1 MSCSVLDVLLNAAIA
16 TVLLL
21 PLPLASQQ
29 GSMPVLRVHSDL
41 VVLDTSVVDAKGNP
55 VTGLHRDDFAIYVD
69 GQPKPIAAFDTVE
82 ERPLPETAR
91 SANAVLD
98 VRRPA
103 TFGATPLTIFVL
115 DEVNTHFTDT
125 SYAKRSLEAYMEK
138 QPRVLPQAAALFV
151 LTDGGLRLEQA
162 FTADR
167 DLMLE
172 ALKKTRIENAWNLE
186 NSKSVGEGVADR
198 LAVSLTSLEQIA
210 HSVRA
215 IPVHKT
221 LIWLGAGF
229 PSVDPTTLTPSVKK
243 MLDGDM
249 EYVTNILLDARIS
262 LDAVDPT
269 SMAAGMTEVTDASQ
283 LAFLAA
289 AGDSSSTLSDPF
301 DKSFDFDRLAPVSG
315 GRVLRGRNDVGALV
329 DAAARAGA
337 AYYSLGYVPE
347 HTGDAAPK
355 YHKIE
360 VRLKRRDLTVLSRQ
374 GYYSGVSESAL
385 KTRERMQA
393 DLNDA
398 VATAIPMTDLQMSA
412 VGENGHYK
420 VSVASARLNWK
431 QEADGKLGA
440 SVQIVA
446 AALSNKGVVLN
457 HKLQQETAHAA
468 VDAEPEIHPR
478 EVVFPIDLNVPAGA
492 TMVRFVVRD
501 AATGKMGTFDLTP
514 KH

>member
-1 MSCSVLDVLLNAAIA
+1 MGIRALNVTFSAVLSAVLL
-16 TVLLL
+16 V
-21 PLPLASQQ
+21 PLSMASQQ

-41 VVLDTSVVDAKGNP
+41 VLLDTSVVDAKGNP
-55 VTGLHRDDFAIYVD
+55 VTGLRRDDFAIYVD
-69 GQPKPIAAFDTVE
+69 GLQKPIAAFDAVE
-82 ERPLPETAR
+82 DRPLPEAAK

-103 TFGATPLTIFVL
+103 TFGAAPLTIFVL
-115 DEVNTHFTDT
+115 DEVNTHFPDT
-125 SYAKRSLEAYMEK
+125 SYAKRNLEAYMEK

-167 DLMLE
+167 DLLVE
-172 ALKKTRIENAWNLE
+172 ALKKTRVENAWNLE
-186 NSKSVGEGVADR
+186 RSKSVGEGVADR
-198 LAVSLTSLEQIA
+198 LAASLTSLEQIA
-210 HSVRA
+210 HSVRS

-243 MLDGDM
+243 MLDADL
-249 EYVTNILLDARIS
+249 EYVTNMLLDARIS

-269 SMAAGMTEVTDASQ
+269 STAAGMTEVTDASQ

-329 DAAARAGA
+329 DHAVRAGS
-337 AYYSLGYVPE
+337 AYYSLSYVPE

-355 YHKIE
+355 YHNIE

-374 GYYSGVSESAL
+374 GYYSGVSENAM
-385 KTRERMQA
+385 KMRERMQA

-398 VATAIPMTDLQMSA
+398 VATAIPMTDLQLSA
-412 VGENGHYK
+412 EGKNGHYK

-431 QEADGKLGA
+431 QEADGKLAA
-440 SVQIVA
+440 SVQIVV
-446 AALSNKGVVLN
+446 AALSNKGVVLS

-468 VDAEPEIHPR
+468 ADVEPEINPR
-478 EVVFPIDLNVPAGA
+478 EVVFSIDLNLPANA
-492 TMVRFVVRD
+492 AKVRFVARD

>member
-1 MSCSVLDVLLNAAIA
+1 MSRRALDVPLSAAIA

-21 PLPLASQQ
+21 PVSLASQQ
-29 GSMPVLRVHSDL
+29 SSMPVLRVHSDL
-41 VVLDTSVVDAKGNP
+41 VLLDTSVVDAKGNP
-55 VTGLHRDDFAIYVD
+55 VTGLHREDFAIYVD
-69 GQPKPIAAFDTVE
+69 GQPKPIAAFDAVE
-82 ERPLPETAR
+82 ARPLPEAAK
-91 SANAVLD
+91 SASAVLD

-103 TFGATPLTIFVL
+103 TFGAAPLTIFVL
-115 DEVNTHFTDT
+115 DEVNTHFPDS
-125 SYAKRSLEAYMEK
+125 SYAKRNLEAYMEK
-138 QPRVLPQAAALFV
+138 QPHVLPQAAALFV

-167 DLMLE
+167 DLLME

-198 LAVSLTSLEQIA
+198 LAASLTSLEQIA
-210 HSVRA
+210 HSVRS

-243 MLDGDM
+243 MLDADL
-249 EYVTNILLDARIS
+249 EYVTNMLLDARIS
-262 LDAVDPT
+262 LDAIDPT
-269 SMAAGMTEVTDASQ
+269 SSAAAMTEVTDASQ

-329 DAAARAGA
+329 AAAARAGA
-337 AYYSLGYVPE
+337 EYYSLGYVPE
-347 HTGDAAPK
+347 HAGDAAPK

-374 GYYSGVSESAL
+374 GYYSGVSENAL

-398 VATAIPMTDLQMSA
+398 VVTAIPMTDLQLSA
-412 VGENGHYK
+412 EGANGHYK
-420 VSVASARLNWK
+420 VSVTSARLNWK
-431 QEADGKLGA
+431 QEADGKLA
-440 SVQIVA
+440 ANVQIVA
-446 AALSNKGVVLN
+446 AALSNKGVVLS
-457 HKLQQETAHAA
+457 HRLLQETAHAA
-468 VDAEPEIHPR
+468 VDVEPEINPHA
-478 EVVFPIDLNVPAGA
+478 VAFAIDLNLPVNA
-492 TMVRFVVRD
+492 TRVRFVVRD
-501 AATGKMGTFDLTP
+501 AATGKMGTFDLAP